1 MDQLEKKLHTVGD
14 LAVQTAQEVA
24 VLRSELQIV
33 FLASGSAIT
42 RLTEE
47 LAAYNEGKAAVA
59 HGTAERGPP
68 LKVRLYRK
76 LLQCVEAQAEPFPA
90 ITRNAIR
97 PPPEGKPWILVCTF
111 AASESGRAL
120 RRLWGAP
127 ALAGLWTKMANG
139 AWPSVG
145 VKAGVPRP
153 SRKVLAAVADAVGVS
168 VKGKG
173 KGEGGP
179 SHVSPKRS
187 ASGRRRKRNSPQPAS
202 SCLG

>member
-1 MDQLEKKLHTVGD
+1 MPPSGSSARGRSPVTKRDFRKGRDDLVHTTGRVDQLEKKLHTVGD

-90 ITRNAIR
+90 TRESVQALCAFD
-97 PPPEGKPWILVCTF
+97 PPWALSCQSQAVC
-111 AASESGRAL
+111 E
-120 RRLWGAP
+120 
-127 ALAGLWTKMANG
+127 
-139 AWPSVG
+139 
-145 VKAGVPRP
+145 
-153 SRKVLAAVADAVGVS
+153 
-168 VKGKG
+168 
-173 KGEGGP
+173 
-179 SHVSPKRS
+179 
-187 ASGRRRKRNSPQPAS
+187 RRRRRNSPQPAT